1 MVVPYW
7 KMGWLPSV
15 VFGIPFDDP
24 EESTTAVTTPAAITA
39 LTPTPVQNHHVL
51 YTGGDSSAG
60 AAACRSAPAGTS
72 APGPV
77 PEAAG
82 KGEGGVPKVGKS
94 LVPGPAGSAA
104 AGAAV
109 AGRALPWVSTGGAA
123 GGTAGVLL
131 GAWAAGGTA
140 AGGAVGKVPGGGAV
154 CALFISDSSFSSS
167 GIRFST

>member
-60 AAACRSAPAGTS
+60 AGVAARRSAPGGTS
-72 APGPV
+72 A
-77 PEAAG
+77 AG
-82 KGEGGVPKVGKS
+82 
-94 LVPGPAGSAA
+94 
-104 AGAAV
+104 
-109 AGRALPWVSTGGAA
+109 
-123 GGTAGVLL
+123 
-131 GAWAAGGTA
+131 
-140 AGGAVGKVPGGGAV
+140 
-154 CALFISDSSFSSS
+154 
-167 GIRFST
+167 